1 MLTYDS
7 VLDVDDTHS
16 IVTDI
21 GVCHSDDFSK

>member
-16 IVTDI
+16 IVTDK
-21 GVCHSDDFSK
+21 GVCHSDGFSK